1 MRQTKRWAF
10 VLDPDEFVR
19 LSLSKI
25 LRKYGFEVEEIGTD
39 LSKLEKRRKQIE
51 AGIILAD
58 MEMDLLEKSRPVL
71 TKWSDRIIVMTPLVT
86 DELRRRLKEI
96 GVRRIIKKPVEPRTL
111 RRVIRGISLPAETK
125 SSSSGKRGEGSRFN
139 QKGGEGT

>member
-1 MRQTKRWAF
+1 MRQTKKWAF

-25 LRKYGFEVEEIGTD
+25 LRKYGFEVEEMEGD
-39 LSKLEKRRKQIE
+39 LSKLQKTRKKIE
-51 AGIILAD
+51 TGIILAD
-58 MEMDLLEKSRPVL
+58 IEMDLLEKSLPVL
-71 TKWSDRIIVMTPLVT
+71 TRWRDRLIVMTPLVT
-86 DELRRRLKEI
+86 DELRRRLKKI

-111 RRVIRGISLPAETK
+111 RRVIRGISLPGEAK
-125 SSSSGKRGEGSRFN
+125 PASSGKRGEGSRFN

>member
-19 LSLSKI
+19 LSLTKI
-25 LRKYGFEVEEIGTD
+25 LRRYGFEVEEMEGD
-39 LSKLEKRRKQIE
+39 FSKLEKRRKEVE

-58 MEMDLLEKSRPVL
+58 IDIDLLEKSFSLLAR
-71 TKWSDRIIVMTPLVT
+71 WSDRIILMTPLVT
-86 DELRRRLKEI
+86 DELRRRLKKLGI
-96 GVRRIIKKPVEPRTL
+96 RRIIKKPVEPRTL
-111 RRVIRGISLPAETK
+111 RRVIRGISLPGEETV
-125 SSSSGKRGEGSRFN
+125 SLSGKRGERSRFD